1 MAENVGS
8 VESEFG
14 SVTSSQ
20 ISFLKNCPFADPLN
34 GAAKQTDSDT
44 TEVLGTP
51 VARTPLLSSLS
62 TPIGLDS
69 VNDEDVF
76 RTPPENASLSSSS
89 AAESEPRAR
98 VSKLK
103 SKSPPPVSAS
113 ASLAVRNLRV
123 LETNRIADPEEPVAD
138 VTSPPAGNVKVP
150 GGGGSKSKSPSPVSA
165 SQPLPTETVRVLEM
179 NRVSDHEERVTP
191 LSSPPSLAAGNVR
204 VPGNNSD
211 SESPSPPTVAAGDV
225 RVPAKRSGFDSPSP
239 GKHSDLDSS
248 PPSATEGIES
258 GDDYDGIEIPFKE
271 VIEALLR
278 NSGENLDEGHERVS
292 YVDILKQFGL
302 KFP

>member
-123 LETNRIADPEEPVAD
+123 LETNRIADDPEEP
-138 VTSPPAGNVKVP
+138 VP
-150 GGGGSKSKSPSPVSA
+150 GGGGSESKSKSPP
-165 SQPLPTETVRVLEM
+165 PVRVLEM
-179 NRVSDHEERVTP
+179 NRVSDPEERVTEVRT
-191 LSSPPSLAAGNVR
+191 LTSPPSPAAGNVR
-204 VPGNNSD
+204 VPGSNFV

-225 RVPAKRSGFDSPSP
+225 RVPAKRSGLDSPSP

-248 PPSATEGIES
+248 PPSATEGIKSTES
-258 GDDYDGIEIPFKE
+258 GDDCEIEIPFKE

-278 NSGENLDEGHERVS
+278 NSGENLDERDERVS
-292 YVDILKQFGL
+292 YVDILKQCGL